1 MNEALINAIEL
12 AAVAHDGQVD
22 GAGRPYILHCLAVLR
37 TVAKKLPNN
46 IDAQVAAVLH
56 DVLED
61 TSIRAPSLLIHG
73 VSYRAVSL
81 IEAVTRKP
89 DEDYESF
96 IDRVADTGPVAIVI
110 KLADLE
116 HNLSRIDGLPA
127 ARRAKLEPRYQAA
140 KKKLTAA
147 LKYHNGVAHTSQL

>member
-1 MNEALINAIEL
+1 MNEALLNAIEI

-22 GAGRPYILHCLAVLR
+22 GAGRQYLLHPLVVLR
-37 TVAKKLPNN
+37 AVAKKLPDDV
-46 IDAQVAAVLH
+46 DAQMAAVLH

-116 HNLSRIDGLPA
+116 HNLLRMDLLPA

-140 KKKLTAA
+140 KEKLTAA
-147 LKYHNGVAHTSQL
+147 LKYHNGVDHTSQL

>member
-1 MNEALINAIEL
+1 MNEALLNAIEI
-12 AAVAHDGQVD
+12 AAIAHRGQAD
-22 GAGRPYILHCLAVLR
+22 GAGRQYFLHPLAVLR
-37 TVAKKLPNN
+37 TVAKKLPDDV
-46 IDAQVAAVLH
+46 DAQMAAVLH

-96 IDRVADTGPVAIVI
+96 IDRVANTGPVAIVI

-116 HNLSRIDGLPA
+116 HNLLRMDLLPA

-140 KKKLTAA
+140 KEKLTAA
-147 LKYHNGVAHTSQL
+147 LKYHNGVDHTSQL